1 MSTTHSSSIFE
12 TTASRIFA
20 AVAVCTLLYAWL
32 FIDFSPIQRMRV
44 VVDSDAA
51 AATAEG
57 SLEKEEPIPVIS
69 AHNDQAPAAV
79 EDLEPQSTEEYIE
92 KYASVAIAEM
102 KKFGVPAS
110 ISMGQ
115 AIIESRSG
123 TSLLAQ
129 KCKNHFG
136 IKCWSKKHRGCCMK
150 FKDDSNNDSFRHFEK
165 SAWESWRAHSKLL
178 SSGRYMALHKTTDY
192 KAWAR
197 GLKAIGYATDRTY
210 AEKLIGVIERYDL
223 HRLDQ

>member
-1 MSTTHSSSIFE
+1 MSTTHSSILE
-12 TTASRIFA
+12 TTASRIFG

-32 FIDFSPIQRMRV
+32 FIDFTPIQRMRV
-44 VVDSDAA
+44 IVDSDAA
-51 AATAEG
+51 AVTAEG
-57 SLEKEEPIPVIS
+57 SLEKDQPIPVIS
-69 AHNDQAPAAV
+69 AHNDQAPVSAD
-79 EDLEPQSTEEYIE
+79 DLEPQSTEEYID
-92 KYASVAIAEM
+92 KYAEVAIAEM

-110 ISMGQ
+110 ISMAQ
-115 AIIESRSG
+115 AIIESRAG

-150 FKDDSNNDSFRHFEK
+150 FKDDNNNDSFRHFEK

-178 SSGRYMALHKTTDY
+178 SSGRYMALHKSNDY
-192 KAWAR
+192 KAWAK